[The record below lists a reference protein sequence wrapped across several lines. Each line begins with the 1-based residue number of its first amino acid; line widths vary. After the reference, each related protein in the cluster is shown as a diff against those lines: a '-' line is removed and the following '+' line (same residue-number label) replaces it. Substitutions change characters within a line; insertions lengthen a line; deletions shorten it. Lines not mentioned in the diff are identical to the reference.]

1 MTGLAMIALVLL
13 VMLGVGMTHRV
24 EASCVE
30 DADWPAKP
38 CLDTPPYDREYLKKT
53 WDEYYERKGSNW
65 MEMKKAEMDQ
75 AIRDGTLKEW
85 VEYQSGPN
93 NFANFNVY
101 FYYYL
106 NDQAPDINDYDAIA
120 KDSNALVI
128 SYWYVSPAGI
138 ALIAVIAGTASI
150 AGILAVRKF
159 RNLHKTN

>member
-1 MTGLAMIALVLL
+1 MAGLAMIALALL
-13 VMLGVGMTHRV
+13 VMLGLGKITRV

-30 DADWPAKP
+30 DADWPTKP
-38 CLDTPPYDREYLKKT
+38 CLDTPPYDREYLRKT
-53 WDEYYERKGSNW
+53 WDEYYEMKGSDW
-65 MEMKKAEMDQ
+65 MEIKKAEMDQ
-75 AIRDGTLKEW
+75 AIRDGTLKQW

-106 NDQAPDINDYDAIA
+106 NGQAPDINDYDAIT

-128 SYWYVSPAGI
+128 SYWYISLAGI
-138 ALIAVIAGTASI
+138 AFIAAITGIASI
-150 AGILAVRKF
+150 AGVLAVRKF